1 MFQFVKQK
9 AVANVCAS
17 FILIINIFLSHISF
31 SPIALQNNFAH
42 FLLQLTLPT
51 LLWYSNVFVRYF
63 FPPPHFFSVCGHL
76 YNYLRFGQFAIN
88 RHCFFCVLLKL
99 CFILFTFFLLLL
111 LLLLFLLY
119 NHDVVCLRLFT
130 YKLYALCAA
139 MASKCWVFYSFALY
153 YSCCFFAISLSL
165 IRLCRQII

>member
-51 LLWYSNVFVRYF
+51 LL
-63 FPPPHFFSVCGHL
+63 CIAMCL
-76 YNYLRFGQFAIN
+76 
-88 RHCFFCVLLKL
+88 CV
-99 CFILFTFFLLLL
+99 IFFLLLI
-111 LLLLFLLY
+111 FLGLWPF
-119 NHDVVCLRLFT
+119 V
-130 YKLYALCAA
+130 
-139 MASKCWVFYSFALY
+139 
-153 YSCCFFAISLSL
+153 
-165 IRLCRQII
+165 

>member
-63 FPPPHFFSVCGHL
+63 FPPPHFSRFVAICITTCDLVNLQLTDTVFSVSCWSFVSF
-76 YNYLRFGQFAIN
+76 YLRFFFFFFF
-88 RHCFFCVLLKL
+88 CFFYYT
-99 CFILFTFFLLLL
+99 ITMLFVFDSSLISFM
-111 LLLLFLLY
+111 
-119 NHDVVCLRLFT
+119 
-130 YKLYALCAA
+130 LCALLWQVSA
-139 MASKCWVFYSFALY
+139 G
-153 YSCCFFAISLSL
+153 FFIRSLF
-165 IRLCRQII
+165 IIVAAFLPFLFR